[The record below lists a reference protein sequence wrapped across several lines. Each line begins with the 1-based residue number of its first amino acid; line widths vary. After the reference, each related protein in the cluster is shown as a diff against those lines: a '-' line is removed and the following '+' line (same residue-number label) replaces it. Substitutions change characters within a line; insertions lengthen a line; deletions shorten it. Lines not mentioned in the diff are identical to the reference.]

1 MNNKILIITV
11 FISNI
16 AFGAILSLPT
26 TLKTINTKNTSRIS
40 NKVVAQLSNRGLEK
54 DVARIKVNTSLVNN
68 EETNELMAQNI
79 LKSIQILK
87 ESDIIS
93 YISQASLSGQQVDLS
108 SYETIIAL
116 VQNSSRLFLDKK
128 ILSNIEKVS
137 VTNEKLKQIKAL
149 S

>member
-26 TLKTINTKNTSRIS
+26 ALKTINTKDTSRIS
-40 NKVVAQLSNRGLEK
+40 NKVATQLSNRGLEK
-54 DVARIKVNTSLVNN
+54 DVARVKVKTSLVNN
-68 EETNELMAQNI
+68 EEINELMAQNI

-93 YISQASLSGQQVDLS
+93 YISQASLTGQKVDLS

-116 VQNSSRLFLDKK
+116 VQNSTRVFLDKE
-128 ILSNIEKVS
+128 ILSSIEKVS
-137 VTNEKLKQIKAL
+137 ITNEKLKQIKVL

>member
-26 TLKTINTKNTSRIS
+26 TLKTINTKNTSKIS
-40 NKVVAQLSNRGLEK
+40 NKAVKQLSSRGLEQDIAQK
-54 DVARIKVNTSLVNN
+54 KVKTSLANN
-68 EETNELMAQNI
+68 EEINEIMAQNI
-79 LKSIQILK
+79 LKSIQSLK
-87 ESDIIS
+87 ERDIIS
-93 YISQASLSGQQVDLS
+93 YISKASLLGHKVDLS

-116 VQNSSRLFLDKK
+116 VQTTNLNLEKK
-128 ILSNIEKVS
+128 ILSKIEKVS